1 MIISQKKTKAMF
13 FNFTNNHQFTTR
25 LQLKGENIEVVKQ
38 MKILGTIIDD
48 SLSWD
53 SNCSQLIKKVNNR
66 MQLLRSV
73 HSFGAS
79 NDEMVHLWILF
90 CRSVLEQSCVLWHN
104 SLTQENV
111 EDLER
116 TQKSFTKMILNDK
129 YKTYENALLM
139 LILDSLQIRR
149 TVLTLK
155 FAKTGIKHQKLDD
168 LFPENTKQHKMETRN
183 TDKFQ
188 TTFAN
193 TNRLQNSSIPTMQAC
208 LNVDERLTKKRKCG

>member
-1 MIISQKKTKAMF
+1 
-13 FNFTNNHQFTTR
+13 
-25 LQLKGENIEVVKQ
+25 
-38 MKILGTIIDD
+38 
-48 SLSWD
+48 
-53 SNCSQLIKKVNNR
+53 

-79 NDEMVHLWILF
+79 NEEMVHLWILF

-139 LILDSLQIRR
+139 LNLDNLQIRR

-168 LFPENTKQHKMETRN
+168 LFPENPKQPETGFK
-183 TDKFQ
+183 T
-188 TTFAN
+188 
-193 TNRLQNSSIPTMQAC
+193 QAYQQC
-208 LNVDERLTKKRKCG
+208 KHA